1 MVRVGSRTVLVPGK
15 AVAVLLA
22 DRSCQFY
29 LVSVYFHPDHVR
41 DDLRAFVR
49 AWTQFDKVTSRAI
62 ICGDFNKA
70 DRADREGW
78 ELLLSRTATCDVAPE
93 LMTHVSACSTS
104 NLDRCLIS
112 EDWISAA
119 QWNPLLRTTHARN
132 FGHMIVQMQLRVRPT
147 VLNNPRHPK
156 HETIPASVF
165 MPGKDGTPAQ
175 VGTEALQGLVRLL
188 QRTRAR
194 FDRVNVVFPS
204 VTPVKVNRP
213 VVLQLL
219 GNLGP
224 YCTRFVHCR
233 VWLNGVKLD
242 TLMVDVQHGFY
253 ILVQLP
259 AAPGV
264 DAVMAKEATDS
275 IVGHGRFLHLV
286 SAPGVLIVHCPGGRT
301 LLHSRSMQLTQ
312 HFDLPDPDVLVK
324 ARDEWPDL
332 LGMALRT
339 VHVHHSVFMFVVSP
353 AEVRTVELVIPADL
367 TFGLIAICLSLRNDG
382 GVFTQRFLTLDFL
395 LQQLGLSTWCTQTDL
410 TCECFHNGEPLTNAP
425 RGTYEGDFVGCWFLT
440 RSPIEEDAVCACSES
455 AEEESDDAFES
466 NHTVPASP
474 RAPARKRAFPGP
486 SSAASP
492 TTGLSSGDRL
502 ALGVYALW

>member
-1 MVRVGSRTVLVPGK
+1 MEWQRWSKIGSRLWISLACSAPLETPVNFYRSLGAVDFVSPGTTVTINPLRLP
-15 AVAVLLA
+15 
-22 DRSCQFY
+22 QI
-29 LVSVYFHPDHVR
+29 P
-41 DDLRAFVR
+41 LRA
-49 AWTQFDKVTSRAI
+49 
-62 ICGDFNKA
+62 ICSHWHDFSNTGPNWRMVWVHDARRLAGNPLMQYPTYMVMKRGVDA
-70 DRADREGW
+70 LLDRRPHGLV
-78 ELLLSRTATCDVAPE
+78 ELLS
-93 LMTHVSACSTS
+93 
-104 NLDRCLIS
+104 
-112 EDWISAA
+112 
-119 QWNPLLRTTHARN
+119 
-132 FGHMIVQMQLRVRPT
+132 F
-147 VLNNPRHPK
+147 
-156 HETIPASVF
+156 IP
-165 MPGKDGTPAQ
+165 
-175 VGTEALQGLVRLL
+175 
-188 QRTRAR
+188 
-194 FDRVNVVFPS
+194 DRVNVVFPS

-224 YCTRFVHCR
+224 YCTRFVHCQ

-242 TLMVDVQHGFY
+242 TLMVDAQHGFY
-253 ILVQLP
+253 ILVQLRV
-259 AAPGV
+259 APGV

-312 HFDLPDPDVLVK
+312 HLGLPDPDVLVK

-367 TFGLIAICLSLRNDG
+367 AFGLIAICLSLHFDTWSNDG

-395 LQQLGLSTWCTQTDL
+395 LQQLGLSTWCAQTDL

-425 RGTYEGDFVGCWFLT
+425 RGTYEGDFVGCWLLT

-455 AEEESDDAFES
+455 AEEESDEAFES

-492 TTGLSSGDRL
+492 TTGLSSGDRSPVVG
-502 ALGVYALW
+502 ADGDWGAPWARTPLGSQPLQTNDVGHLTEA